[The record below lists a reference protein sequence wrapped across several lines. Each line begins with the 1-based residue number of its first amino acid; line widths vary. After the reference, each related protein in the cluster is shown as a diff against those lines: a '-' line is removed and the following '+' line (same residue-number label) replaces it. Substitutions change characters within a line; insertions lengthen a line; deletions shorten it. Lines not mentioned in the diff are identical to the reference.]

1 MKPASTTVAWYGT
14 IAARAA
20 DEALEHALRHVLG
33 DVIKWFSERNW
44 SFGVACGL
52 FSKLG
57 VMVVPKSRLLE
68 HRVLWL
74 DFVVHTL

>member
-1 MKPASTTVAWYGT
+1 MKPASTTVVWYDT

-20 DEALEHALRHVLG
+20 DEALEDALRHVLG
-33 DVIKWFSERNW
+33 DVIKWFSERSW

-68 HRVLWL
+68 HRVL
-74 DFVVHTL
+74 